1 MQVMNFDAQRVAAPS
16 WRALGLALLL
26 AFAPAFGQG
35 SLTKVTVTP
44 SDTTAGKGAI
54 YKISFITSLTGGVGG
69 TGIPADG
76 KIRLSFP
83 TSFVDS
89 TATAAFNDSGLDGG
103 YAAIADTNHVITL
116 TRDSTGTA
124 LAAGDTAVFSLA
136 IVYNA
141 TVADSF
147 RIFVETLN
155 AAGAR
160 IDSAR
165 SAYFRIGA
173 APLHHFKI
181 DSVATQTAGDSF
193 FINISARD
201 VYENLVR
208 TFKRKVTLTL
218 NADTIAPALSD
229 TFLLGQ
235 RLQKVVITKA
245 GLGRIITVRDSLN
258 HMGSSNVFN
267 VNPGALHHFAVSP
280 IATPQTAGVGFAVTF
295 TAQDSLNNTIT
306 TFTGPVTVSDVT
318 GTVTPTSNSGP
329 FTLGVRTETLRITQ
343 TATNNRITVSGGGKT
358 GQSNLFNVNAG
369 ALDYFEFSQILPSQ
383 VAGSA
388 FLFSVTPRDANGN
401 AIPHNGTVTL
411 TDNTGT
417 LTPSSIVFS
426 GQSSQNVTAVITK
439 AQANVVITA
448 SGSGKT
454 GQSNSFT
461 VNAGELHHFEV
472 TNTSGGSIGSQT
484 AGSTFAIRIVAHDF
498 YNNIVTSHNGPG
510 STVTLSN
517 TTASIGPTSSGSFA
531 NGILASQSVT
541 ITKSASADAI
551 TVEHS
556 ASGVRGVSNNFAVIA
571 GALADFRIAAVGSPQ
586 TAGVPFPLVVTAVD
600 ANENT
605 VTDFTGTVNL
615 TVSGGGTIT
624 PATSGNFV
632 TGVWNGSVSVSNVG
646 SNRKITVSGSG
657 FNEESN
663 PFDVAA
669 SGIDHFVI
677 DPVPNQIAGQNFSL
691 TIRAKDAN
699 ENDVSF
705 TGTVNLTDNTGTL
718 TPTSVI
724 FSSQASVTINTAS
737 ITKAQSN
744 VVINVSGSAK
754 PAQSN
759 SFSVAPAALDHFDV
773 THTAGGNIGSQT
785 AGTSFPIK
793 LVARDVYNNVVTS
806 FNSGVTLSNSTASI
820 TPTTSGN
827 FTNGELASLTVT
839 ISKTS
844 SADAISV
851 SGGTPARN
859 GTSNNFAVSA
869 GPHADFRIAEIA
881 SPQTAGMPFPL
892 IVRAVDAND
901 NTVTGFTGTVNLTV
915 NGGGTISP
923 NVSGNFIGG
932 VWNGSVSISNSGTS
946 RVVTVTGGG
955 FSEPSNAFTVNAG
968 ELDRFVIDTIPAQ
981 TAGQL
986 FSVTVRARDANN
998 NEVAHTGTV
1007 TLTDNTGTLIAS
1019 SLVFNGQTSRTIA
1032 DAYIT
1037 KAQSGV
1043 VITASGSGKV
1053 GQSAAFTVNPDLLDH
1068 FSLTN
1073 TSGNPLGTQTAGVP
1087 FTVRLV
1093 AQDQFDN
1100 TVTGFNQSV
1109 NLTDL
1114 TTLNVTTGNFSN
1126 GVLAAQTLT
1135 ITQARS
1141 DNQLTA
1147 RGSLPEKSGT
1157 SNLFNVVAAALDHFA
1172 LDTIPDQAAGV
1183 PFTITLRA
1191 RDAYGNLVTGY
1202 SGTVTISDLTGTI
1215 APVSSGAFIGGVRN
1229 ESVTITQTRTANR
1242 ISVSGGGK
1250 VGNSNNF
1257 NVIASTVDHFDI
1269 STVGDQT
1276 AGVPFSVAI
1285 TAKDAS
1291 NNPVTSFTGTVTVSD
1306 VTGSLSPAT
1315 SNPFIAGTLTQNF
1328 TITKS
1333 ANNNRLT
1340 VTGVGKSSNS
1350 NAFTVSHAALTKF
1363 HLAPIT
1369 DQVAGQ
1375 SFPLILTAQDQYAN
1389 TVTSFTGTVSI
1400 GINSGSIQPA
1410 ASGAFSAGVRTEA
1423 VTVPQAGSNRQI
1435 TVNDGAGHSG
1445 TSNAFNVNAAGLDHF
1460 VFSSI
1465 GTQAAGAGFS
1475 FTITAR
1481 DANNNDVSFI
1491 GTLTLSEATGT
1502 LTPTSVAMNGTS
1514 VTVSN
1519 AVITKAQNGLTLTV
1533 SGGGK
1538 SGTSNS
1544 FNVNPG
1550 PLQRV
1555 RVVESSGVELGAMSL
1570 NADQSLTVRAAGY
1583 DAYDNFAGD
1592 QTVAWSVQTLTGGGI
1607 GEVFPVNA
1615 NATTFLAKKAGTG
1628 RLVADHANVIDDS
1641 SGVITITPG
1650 AAYRVKILANL
1661 SGNTG
1666 VVTTL
1671 NLTTGA
1677 TFDMHAASFDVDD
1690 NYIQDVPVSWS
1701 VTGGIGDL
1709 NPLSG
1714 ISTRFTARSA
1724 GSGQITADHT
1734 TLIDY
1739 STGAI
1744 QVKAGNL
1751 ARIRIVEGPTGDG
1764 PAVGARTLT
1773 TDEPLKVHAA
1783 GYDAEGNYLGDQSVT
1798 WLVRNG
1804 IGVVTPSVGTV
1815 TDFDPRVPG
1824 SGRIVAEHGSVPDD
1838 STGVITVNRGQAFRI
1853 KVLNSLS
1860 GNTAEVQSPTL
1871 TTGDTL
1877 PVHASS
1883 FDRDNNYIG
1892 DVSVSWSVSG
1902 NIGTLSTNVGSSTVL
1917 TATTP
1922 NTGVITGTHPTLE
1935 SDATGPI
1942 TVIAGNLSY
1951 IKIVRGPSGS
1961 GPELGNLNLTTD
1973 DVLELHAAGYDANG
1987 NYLGDQN
1994 VTWAVTNN
2002 IGTLTTTIGT
2012 ATTLTLRRPGTGRV
2026 SADHAFATDDA
2037 TGDLSVSVG
2046 VLHHIKVLIGGSGQ
2060 TAELENDSLTTDA
2073 SRTVH
2078 AGGFDAD
2085 DNYREEVS
2093 VSWSVTNAIGVLTPT
2108 VGISTTLNATKVGA
2122 GQIRATHASAG
2133 SDLTGTIT
2141 VTPGALSYVK
2151 VVEGPAGPGTELGAK
2166 TITADQE
2173 LALHAAGFDAD
2184 NNYIGDESVTW
2195 SSAGTLAPAVNAT
2208 GASIVFRA
2216 TKAPASGTIRA
2227 THASAGFDNTGT
2239 ITVHV
2244 GALHHVVVLSGQVGE
2259 TAPQGNVT
2267 LNPGQTLPVHAGGY
2281 DADNNYI
2288 SDEVVNW
2295 SLDGGIGTLSTNNGT
2310 STIFTAV
2317 TEGTGSIRTLHPNPA
2332 VINGNSGTI
2341 SVNRGQ
2347 VSKVILRTAPNN
2359 GGAPYPSRTMS
2370 TDQEITIYAAGY
2382 DVGNN
2387 YLGEVQ
2393 VTWSSTGTLAP
2404 PASGTASS
2412 FTFAPSSGAA
2422 DGSVAGKIVGTYGPG
2437 IAAETGVITVLPG
2450 APKGA
2455 VTLTP
2460 VPTSLPADGA
2470 STAVITSSIIRD
2482 GEGNLV
2488 GPGQTFTVSITPQV
2502 FGEIVDPD
2510 TDGETSGHQIET
2522 NAQSRLQLTFRAG
2535 TIGGS
2540 TTINVTSGLSANGS
2554 TTITLGSLSIASIST
2569 NPTFVSQ
2576 GQTGIN
2582 VSMSV
2587 QNLGT
2592 ATIQNLAAD
2601 LTFQG
2606 TVDRTSDYI
2615 VTPGVGNPTSIPG
2628 NSTRSLSFDVTVKP
2642 GAALELITLN
2652 GNVSG
2657 TINGTPV
2664 STNNANNKDS
2674 WTVLRPAN
2682 LTVQSV
2688 TTARDT
2694 VARGQTGIAVT
2705 VRIVNNLGIS
2715 NSAAAVIDSVRL
2727 RFTQGPLNKTGDYIV
2742 AANAGNPTVI
2752 AGNDAKDF
2760 SFIVNVGLGAAT
2772 GAITI
2777 DAAVYGKDSNSV
2789 ALTSDLNA
2797 TTTDSWV
2804 VIEGNAF
2811 RIVSLTPSQG
2821 EVTVGMTREWN
2832 VRMLLQNLAPSS
2844 VNLNLAATRLTF
2856 TIGSQNVTSQY
2867 TIAPPTLE
2875 GGGTVLPGNSTR
2887 TVIFRVTQ
2895 TGSTP
2900 GIAGISGVARGTDSG
2915 TGLVVSDDTN
2925 DGGSSEVNVQT
2936 RGVLNVVA
2944 VQPSQPN
2951 VTAGRS
2957 FAWTITATVTNT
2969 GGSAVK
2975 LRPDSITVAVGNNQ
2989 GYVFDKPRTFVDGDS
3004 IIAGLATKTLR
3015 VTVTQ
3020 TGLFTGSQPLTLRLK
3035 GIELNSTRELSSNI
3049 GSGAVT
3055 VQSAALLEILSVRPS
3070 QLKVTAGQTTAWSVV
3085 VEVRNQGD
3093 SQVSVRA
3100 DTSTNL
3106 RFRLGNQFQ
3115 AGYTAVLQ
3123 PAYWLGTSS
3132 PVLLGGRTD
3141 SLKFN
3146 VTITGNNPGFVRL
3159 WPKVAAIETNSNVT
3173 VVDTTIGRT
3182 LVEVQTI
3189 PVVTYLSGSLTPKIV
3204 NNGGVY
3210 AFKVGVINSGTAEVD
3225 LLTSLTRLRFSSGGV
3240 SYTANLDA
3248 NMTTRLAA
3256 SDTTILTFQQQPVPA
3271 NMPKTTYTPT
3281 IELRGSHNGNG
3292 FTTNLSTS
3300 ANELTVTGA
3309 GQVQVVSLRSS
3320 QATVTQNMDKDWYVM
3335 MTVTNNGDFDVRLQS
3350 VDLQMLNG
3358 GQVTGEYDLAKPTTF
3373 RGSGGVILAPKAT
3386 DSLRFEIRRTGVKR
3400 GPTTVI
3406 GSVRVID
3413 QSNGRTIDAVSDGSS
3428 GSFVVQTPAL
3438 LDITSLVA
3446 SRATV
3451 TREQTRAWTVDMN
3464 VTNRGESDV
3473 QVDFAPAETRIDF
3486 GVDGGN
3492 YVVEYPTA
3500 LQGGG
3505 NRIAGGASAVLQF
3518 KITKTGSQT
3527 GPNDISGKL
3536 RATELNSGE
3545 FRTDDTASGG
3555 ATSVTVQTPA
3565 LLRILSTVFT
3575 PNSAPNLPR
3584 VNTNQS
3590 FGVQVELY
3598 NAGQESTQD
3607 VKVRLASSGGSVINP
3622 DERPVLGGVPG
3633 LQARTVNFTVSA
3645 SATENPNE
3653 VITALISAA
3662 TASNTL
3668 TTANTEPPV
3677 DNSEMVIVQRPAG
3690 LYLSNVIPSITQV
3703 NAESGVSW
3711 YVRAVLQDTGGAV
3724 VKLDPPQKSDLVI
3737 KVNDVVQE
3745 DYVISPPAALVKS
3758 GDLLLRPGEVDTL
3771 IYTVT
3776 KTGGLGGTATLQVT
3790 ANGLDL
3796 NNNQRL
3802 RDSRNGQFEIVTT
3815 AAVFV
3820 RTTTP
3825 VVNNFFAGT
3834 SVGLVNTN
3842 QDFSVTVEIENSGFE
3857 DVEDVLVELVTD
3869 GGSFIS
3875 TPQQTLAQLPQRRR
3889 GTLTFAVNAASM
3901 PTPGITNER
3910 FVARILSA
3918 TASSSGG
3925 PALIFNGTDTTAL
3938 VRIQLPARLELT
3950 ANVEKQD
3957 LTTREI
3963 FRLSARVSN
3972 RADAAAV
3979 DASGRLAL
3987 FLPNGFEIT
3996 GPVPGEREQ
4005 AFIVGDSVT
4014 WSIRAPDVPI
4024 NLTPLVVRMITVPMD
4039 LNSRLSAEIA
4049 NDADSVQVEVVKS
4062 DLSVLKTYVSDP
4074 AGARDGTVSTGQE
4087 FMLVATFQGSRDLSD
4102 RSIQLALPSGAG
4114 YNLSSESPAPLL
4126 LVVPPEADLPDTVR
4140 WEIVAPGE
4148 PAETARQFVV
4158 IATGRTGLG
4167 TTVSDRDTIAITTV
4181 SKARLDFSVSL
4192 YNKDNVELKNELSV
4206 GQTFKIRAR
4215 LSNLGRAGVVDS
4227 AHVALQLGQTGVIAL
4242 DELARTIPVDGVVE
4256 WLAQAPATP
4265 TVLDFL
4271 TLRITKRPFDE
4282 NIGLEAAWAESANE
4296 GFKRI
4301 PVLTDLGAATNPIT
4315 FVIAEPVGATDG
4327 IVSTEQE
4334 FKVQATI
4341 SGRKLVGVKA
4351 ELFPANF
4358 EVIDN
4363 REVFIS
4369 SLDSTKVST
4378 TWRLKAPLLATT
4390 GQLVHVRVSGKD
4402 RNSGEE
4408 LLAVSAP
4415 LKIDI
4420 VPRATLALEGK
4431 ITDPPSA
4438 ALDGVVGL
4446 NQIFTVTARV
4456 ANLGTAQVN
4465 TAFRFAIQL
4474 PEGYATSDPLEQIT
4488 TAQTVSWRVKAR
4500 TTPSTT
4506 QESIL
4511 LELKDPLPSDENTN
4525 READVR
4531 VQRANVSIQTE
4542 RKRLMVASLSRS
4554 EGGPEDG
4561 PVARGQENV
4570 PAMTLRLLNDG
4581 RTTSSNILLKSL
4593 AFHLLDRDANA
4604 IVPNTAVKRLRVVS
4618 HANPAIQYG
4627 QLSAIT
4633 STNPLIISFTR
4644 QDTLLS
4650 GSPDLIDVLVDI
4662 ADNVSVKN
4670 FKLAF
4675 IHSDNIEA
4683 IDEVEPQP
4691 RVQVVTS
4698 DGLSGSDFV
4707 LTSATLVPFDDK
4719 FETSFYNYPN
4729 PFAPREDG
4737 SVITRFNY
4745 FLPQDSEVEFRI
4757 FTLIGELVYAKSYK
4771 ATDPQ
4776 GRAGSRGGSFAS
4788 SYLEWNGLNG
4798 KGDLVLNGV
4807 YVAILKTKFGVTTT
4821 KVAVVK

>member
-1 MQVMNFDAQRVAAPS
+1 MQVMNFDAQRVVAPS

-26 AFAPAFGQG
+26 AIAPAFGQG

-54 YKISFITSLTGGVGG
+54 YKISFITSLTGGAGG

-83 TSFVDS
+83 PSFVDS
-89 TATAAFNDSGLDGG
+89 TATAAFYDNGLDGG
-103 YAAIADTNHVITL
+103 YAAITDTNHVITL
-116 TRDSTGTA
+116 TRDGTGTA
-124 LAAGDTAVFSLA
+124 LAAGDTAVFSIA
-136 IVYNA
+136 IVYNS
-141 TVADSF
+141 TLADSF

-181 DSVATQTAGDSF
+181 DSIATQTAGDSF

-208 TFKRKVTLTL
+208 SFKRPVTLSL
-218 NADTIAPALSD
+218 NADSIAPALSD

-235 RLQKVVITKA
+235 RLQKVVIKKA
-245 GLGRIITVRDSLN
+245 GAGRIITVKDSLN
-258 HMGSSNVFN
+258 HVGSSNVFT
-267 VNPGALHHFAVSP
+267 VNPGPLHHFAVSQ
-280 IATPQTAGVGFAVTF
+280 IVSPQTAGVGFAVTF
-295 TAQDSLNNTIT
+295 TAQDSFNNTIT
-306 TFTGPVTVSDVT
+306 TFAGPVTISDLT

-329 FTLGVRTETLRITQ
+329 FNLGVRTETLRITK
-343 TATNNRITVSGGGKT
+343 TATNNRVTVSGGGKA

-369 ALDYFEFSQILPSQ
+369 VLARFEFSQIPASQ
-383 VAGSA
+383 TAGGA
-388 FLFSVTPRDANGN
+388 FLFSVTARDASGN

-417 LTPSSIVFS
+417 LNPASVLFS
-426 GQSSQNVTAVITK
+426 GDSSKNVNAVITK

-448 SGSGKT
+448 SGSSKTGQSNSFTVNPDNLHHFEVTDTSGGNIGVKTAGEVFALRMVARDRFNNLVTSHSGPGSAVTLSNTTGSLTPVFSNDFSGGVAVLQNVRITTSASADAITVLHGASGASGVSNYFAVTAGPLAGFSIDPVGSPQTAGVPFALVVRAVDAYNNIATSFTGTVALAVTNGGISPTTSGNFIAGVWNGSVMISNIGIGRQITVSSSGFSRDSNPFDVTASGIDHFVIDPVANQVAGQNFNLIVRARDANDNEVAFTGTVNLTDNTGTLSPLSVTFINQTDATVSVRVTQARSGVVITASSSGKT

-461 VNAGELHHFEV
+461 VTHADLDHFDV
-472 TNTSGGSIGSQT
+472 TNTAGGNIGSQT
-484 AGSTFAIRIVAHDF
+484 AGVSFSIKLTARDAYGNVVSDF
-498 YNNIVTSHNGPG
+498 NG
-510 STVTLSN
+510 SVTLSN
-517 TTASIGPTSSGSFA
+517 TTASILPTNSGNFN
-531 NGILASQSVT
+531 NGERVLSTVT
-541 ITKSASADAI
+541 ISKTANADAI
-551 TVEHS
+551 SV
-556 ASGVRGVSNNFAVIA
+556 SGGVPVSNGVSNNFAVNPDTMVGFVIA
-571 GALADFRIAAVGSPQ
+571 EVISPQ
-586 TAGVPFPLVVTAVD
+586 VAGVPFSLVVRAVD
-600 ANENT
+600 ANNNT
-605 VTDFTGTVNL
+605 VTTFTGTVNL

-624 PATSGNFV
+624 P
-632 TGVWNGSVSVSNVG
+632 
-646 SNRKITVSGSG
+646 
-657 FNEESN
+657 
-663 PFDVAA
+663 
-669 SGIDHFVI
+669 
-677 DPVPNQIAGQNFSL
+677 
-691 TIRAKDAN
+691 
-699 ENDVSF
+699 
-705 TGTVNLTDNTGTL
+705 
-718 TPTSVI
+718 
-724 FSSQASVTINTAS
+724 
-737 ITKAQSN
+737 
-744 VVINVSGSAK
+744 NVSS
-754 PAQSN
+754 
-759 SFSVAPAALDHFDV
+759 
-773 THTAGGNIGSQT
+773 
-785 AGTSFPIK
+785 
-793 LVARDVYNNVVTS
+793 
-806 FNSGVTLSNSTASI
+806 
-820 TPTTSGN
+820 
-827 FTNGELASLTVT
+827 
-839 ISKTS
+839 
-844 SADAISV
+844 
-851 SGGTPARN
+851 
-859 GTSNNFAVSA
+859 
-869 GPHADFRIAEIA
+869 
-881 SPQTAGMPFPL
+881 
-892 IVRAVDAND
+892 
-901 NTVTGFTGTVNLTV
+901 
-915 NGGGTISP
+915 
-923 NVSGNFIGG
+923 NFING
-932 VWNGSVSISNSGTS
+932 VWNGSVSISNTGSM
-946 RVVTVTGGG
+946 RQITVSNGS
-955 FSEPSNAFTVNAG
+955 FSANSNHFTVNAG
-968 ELDRFVIDTIPAQ
+968 PLDHFVIDHPGPQ
-981 TAGQL
+981 TAGRN
-986 FSVTVRARDANN
+986 FSVTVRAKDANDN
-998 NEVAHTGTV
+998 DVAYSGTV
-1007 TLTDNTGTLIAS
+1007 TLTDNTGTLSAS
-1019 SLVFNGQTSRTIA
+1019 SLFFSGHTSRTII
-1032 DAYIT
+1032 DAKIT

-1043 VITASGSGKV
+1043 VITASGSGKI
-1053 GQSAAFTVNPDLLDH
+1053 GQSAAFTVNPDTLHH
-1068 FSLTN
+1068 FSVTN
-1073 TSGNPLGTQTAGVP
+1073 TSGNPLSTQTAGVP

-1093 AQDQFDN
+1093 AQDQFNN

-1109 NLTDL
+1109 NITDL
-1114 TTLNVTTGNFSN
+1114 TTLNVTTGSFNN
-1126 GVLAAQTLT
+1126 GVLAAQSLT

-1147 RGSLPEKSGT
+1147 SGGAPVKTGT

-1172 LDTIPDQAAGV
+1172 LDTISDQAAGV
-1183 PFTITLRA
+1183 SFTITLRA
-1191 RDAYGNLVTGY
+1191 QDAFNNLVTAY
-1202 SGTVTISDLTGTI
+1202 NNAVTLSDLTGTI
-1215 APVSSGAFIGGVRN
+1215 APTISGAFIGGVRN

-1250 VGNSNNF
+1250 AGNSNNF
-1257 NVIASTVDHFDI
+1257 NVIASTVDHFEI
-1269 STVGDQT
+1269 STIGNQT
-1276 AGVPFSVAI
+1276 AGVPFSVTI
-1285 TAKDAS
+1285 TARDAS
-1291 NNPVTSFTGTVTVSD
+1291 NNTVTSFTGTVSVSD
-1306 VTGSLSPAT
+1306 MTGSLTPAT
-1315 SNPFIAGTLTQNF
+1315 SNPFTGGTLTQNF

-1350 NAFTVSHAALTKF
+1350 NAFNVSHASLARF
-1363 HLAPIT
+1363 DIAPIT

-1375 SFPLILTAQDQYAN
+1375 SFPLILTAQDQYDN

-1400 GINSGSIQPA
+1400 SINSGSIQPA

-1445 TSNAFNVNAAGLDHF
+1445 TSNVFNVNAAGLDHF
-1460 VFSSI
+1460 VFSTI
-1465 GTQAAGAGFS
+1465 GTQAAGAPFS

-1481 DANNNDVSFI
+1481 DGNNNDVSFI

-1502 LTPTSVAMNGTS
+1502 LFPTSVAMNGTS

-1519 AVITKAQNGLTLTV
+1519 AVITKAQNGLSITA

-1538 SGTSNS
+1538 TGTSNS

-1555 RVVESSGVELGAMSL
+1555 RVVESNGVELGDKSL

-1583 DAYDNFAGD
+1583 DAYNNYAGD
-1592 QTVAWSVQTLTGGGI
+1592 QTVSWAVQTLTGSGI
-1607 GEVFPVNA
+1607 GEVSPLNA
-1615 NATTFLAKKAGTG
+1615 NATTFTARKTGTG
-1628 RLVADHANVIDDS
+1628 RIVADHASVIDDS

-1650 AAYRVKILANL
+1650 AAYRVKILANT

-1671 NLTTGA
+1671 SLTTGA

-1690 NYIQDVPVSWS
+1690 NYIQDVPVSWI

-1714 ISTRFTARSA
+1714 ISTRFTARNR
-1724 GSGQITADHT
+1724 GTGQITADHA

-1744 QVKAGNL
+1744 EVRAGNL
-1751 ARIRIVEGPTGDG
+1751 ARIRIVEGPSGDG
-1764 PAVGARTLT
+1764 PAVGARMVT
-1773 TDEPLKVHAA
+1773 TDEPLKLHAA

-1804 IGVVTPSVGTV
+1804 IGVVTPTVGTV

-1824 SGRIVAEHGSVPDD
+1824 SGRIVADHGSVPDD
-1838 STGVITVNRGQAFRI
+1838 STGVITVNRGQPFRI
-1853 KVLNSLS
+1853 KVLNNLS

-1871 TTGDTL
+1871 TTGETL

-1883 FDRDNNYIG
+1883 FDRDNNYIS
-1892 DVSVSWSVSG
+1892 DVSVSWLVSG
-1902 NIGTLSTNVGSSTVL
+1902 NIGTLSTTLGSSTVL

-1951 IKIVRGPSGS
+1951 IKIVRGPSGN

-1994 VTWAVTNN
+1994 VIWSVTNN
-2002 IGTLTTTIGT
+2002 IGTLTAISGT
-2012 ATTLTLRRPGTGRV
+2012 ATSLILRKPGIGRV
-2026 SADHAFATDDA
+2026 FADHAFATDDA
-2037 TGDLSVSVG
+2037 SGDLTVSVG
-2046 VLHHIKVLIGGSGQ
+2046 ALHHIKVLLGGSGQ
-2060 TAELENDSLTTDA
+2060 TAALENDSLTTDE

-2085 DNYREEVS
+2085 DNYREDVS

-2108 VGISTTLNATKVGA
+2108 IGISTTLNATKVGA
-2122 GQIRATHASAG
+2122 GQIRATHSSAG

-2141 VTPGALSYVK
+2141 VSPGALSYVK
-2151 VVEGPAGPGTELGAK
+2151 VIEGPAGPGAELGAR

-2173 LALHAAGFDAD
+2173 LPLHAAGFDAD
-2184 NNYIGDESVTW
+2184 NNYIRDEMVSW
-2195 SSAGTLAPAVNAT
+2195 SSAGTLLPAVT
-2208 GASIVFRA
+2208 ASGTAMVFRP
-2216 TKAPASGTIRA
+2216 TKAPARGTIRA
-2227 THASAGFDNTGT
+2227 THATAGFDTTGT
-2239 ITVHV
+2239 ITVNV

-2259 TAPQGNVT
+2259 TTAQGNVT

-2295 SLDGGIGTLSTNNGT
+2295 SLDGGIGSLSTNNGI
-2310 STIFTAV
+2310 STTFTAV
-2317 TEGTGSIRTLHPNPA
+2317 TEGTGSIRTLHPNPNI
-2332 VINGNSGTI
+2332 VNGNSGTI
-2341 SVNRGQ
+2341 SVIRGQ
-2347 VSKVILRTAPNN
+2347 VAKIILRTAPNN
-2359 GGAPYPSRTMS
+2359 GGAPYPSRTMT

-2387 YLGEVQ
+2387 YLGDVQ

-2404 PASGTASS
+2404 PASATGSS
-2412 FTFAPSSGAA
+2412 FTFAPSSGAP
-2422 DGSVAGKIVGTYGPG
+2422 DGSIAGKIVGTYSPG
-2437 IAAETGVITVLPG
+2437 IFAESGVITVLPG

-2460 VPTSLPADGA
+2460 VPTGLPADGS
-2470 STAVITSSIIRD
+2470 STAVITSSLIRD
-2482 GEGNLV
+2482 AEGNLV
-2488 GPGQTFTVSITPQV
+2488 GPGRSFTVSITPSS
-2502 FGEIVDPD
+2502 FGEIVEPD
-2510 TDGETSGHQIET
+2510 IDGETNGHQIET
-2522 NAQSRLQLTFRAG
+2522 NAQSRLQFTFRAG

-2540 TTINVTSGLSANGS
+2540 ATINVTSGLSANGS
-2554 TTITLGSLSIASIST
+2554 ATITLGSLSIVSIST

-2576 GQTGIN
+2576 GQSGIN

-2592 ATIQNLAAD
+2592 ATIQDLAAG

-2664 STNNANNKDS
+2664 SSNNANNKDT

-2694 VARGQTGIAVT
+2694 VARGQAGIAVT
-2705 VRIVNNLGIS
+2705 VRIANNLGIS

-2727 RFTQGPLNKTGDYIV
+2727 KFSQGPLNKTADYIV

-2752 AGNDAKDF
+2752 AGNEAKDF
-2760 SFIVNVGLGAAT
+2760 SFIVNVGLGATT
-2772 GAITI
+2772 GAITL

-2832 VRMLLQNLAPSS
+2832 VRMLLQNLAPTS
-2844 VNLNLAATRLTF
+2844 VNLDLAATRLTF
-2856 TIGSQNVTSQY
+2856 TIGNQNVTSQY
-2867 TIAPPTLE
+2867 SIQPPTLE

-2887 TVIFRVTQ
+2887 TVIFRITQ

-2900 GIAGISGVARGTDSG
+2900 GIAGISAVARGTDSG
-2915 TGLVVSDDTN
+2915 TGLLVSDDTN
-2925 DGGSSEVNVQT
+2925 DGGGSEVNVQT
-2936 RGVLNVVA
+2936 RGVLNIVT

-2969 GGSAVK
+2969 GGSTVR

-3004 IIAGLATKTLR
+3004 VIAGLATKTLR
-3015 VTVTQ
+3015 LTVTQ
-3020 TGLFTGSQPLTLRLK
+3020 TGLLTGSQPITLRLK
-3035 GIELNSTRELSSNI
+3035 GIELNSNRELASNI

-3055 VQSAALLEILSVRPS
+3055 VQSAALLEILNVRPS
-3070 QLKVTAGQTTAWSVV
+3070 QVKVTAGQTAVWSVV
-3085 VEVRNQGD
+3085 VEVRNHGE
-3093 SQVSVRA
+3093 SQVAVRA

-3115 AGYTAVLQ
+3115 SGYTVLLQ
-3123 PAYWLGTSS
+3123 PTSWLGTSS
-3132 PVLLGGRTD
+3132 PLLLGGRTD

-3146 VTITGNNPGFVRL
+3146 VTITGTNPGFVRL
-3159 WPKVAAIETNSNVT
+3159 WPKVAAVETNSNVT
-3173 VVDTTIGRT
+3173 VADTTIGRT
-3182 LVEVQTI
+3182 PVEVQTI

-3240 SYTANLDA
+3240 SYSANLDA

-3256 SDTTILTFQQQPVPA
+3256 KDTTFLTFQQQPVPA

-3292 FTTNLSTS
+3292 FTTNLNTN

-3335 MTVTNNGDFDVRLQS
+3335 MTVTNNGDFDVRLERA
-3350 VDLQMLNG
+3350 DLQMFNG
-3358 GQVTGEYDLAKPTTF
+3358 GQVTSEYDLVKPTTF
-3373 RGSGGVILAPKAT
+3373 RSSGGVILAPKAT
-3386 DSLRFEIRRTGVKR
+3386 DSLRFEIRRTGIKR

-3413 QSNGRTIDAVSDGSS
+3413 QSNGRTIEAVSDGSS

-3446 SRATV
+3446 SQPTV

-3464 VTNRGESDV
+3464 VTNRGESEV
-3473 QVDFAPAETRIDF
+3473 QVDFAPAQTRIDF
-3486 GVDGGN
+3486 GTDAAN
-3492 YVVEYPTA
+3492 YVVEYPTT
-3500 LQGGG
+3500 LVGGG
-3505 NRIAGGASAVLQF
+3505 QRIAGGASAVLQF

-3527 GPNDISGKL
+3527 GLNNITG
-3536 RATELNSGE
+3536 RVAATELNSGDY
-3545 FRTDDTASGG
+3545 RTDDTASGG
-3555 ATSVTVQTPA
+3555 ATAVTVQTPA
-3565 LLRILSTVFT
+3565 RLQILSTVLT

-3590 FGVQVELY
+3590 FGVQVEIS
-3598 NAGQESTQD
+3598 NAGEESAHD

-3633 LQARTVNFTVSA
+3633 LQARTVNFTVNA

-3653 VITALISAA
+3653 VITAVISAA
-3662 TASNTL
+3662 TAGNTL
-3668 TTANTEPPV
+3668 ATAFTDPPV
-3677 DNSEMVIVQRPAG
+3677 DNTVSVIVERPAG
-3690 LYLSNVIPSITQV
+3690 LYLSNVLPSLTRV
-3703 NAESGVSW
+3703 NAESGVPW
-3711 YVRAVLQDTGGAV
+3711 FIRVVVQDTGGAV
-3724 VKLDPPQKSDLVI
+3724 IKLDPPKKSDLVI

-3758 GDLLLRPGEVDTL
+3758 GDLLLRPGEIDTL

-3776 KTGGLGGTATLQVT
+3776 KTGGLGGTATLQVA
-3790 ANGLDL
+3790 ANGLDV

-3802 RDSRNGQFEIVTT
+3802 RDSRNSQFEIVTT

-3820 RTTTP
+3820 RATTP

-3889 GTLTFAVNAASM
+3889 GTLSFAVNAASA

-3918 TASSSGG
+3918 TAASSGG

-3972 RADAAAV
+3972 RANAAAV

-3987 FLPNGFEIT
+3987 LLPNGFEIT
-3996 GPVPGEREQ
+3996 GPVPGENEQ
-4005 AFIVGDSVT
+4005 SFTVGDSVS

-4024 NLTPLVVRMITVPMD
+4024 NLTPLVVRMTTVPMD
-4039 LNSRLSAEIA
+4039 LNSRLSAEIE

-4074 AGARDGTVSTGQE
+4074 PGARDGTVSTGQE

-4102 RSIQLALPSGAG
+4102 RRIQLALPSGAG

-4126 LVVPPEADLPDTVR
+4126 LVVPAEADLPDTVR

-4167 TTVSDRDTIAITTV
+4167 TTVSDRDTLAITTV

-4227 AHVALQLGQTGVIAL
+4227 ARVALQLGQTGVVAL
-4242 DELARTIPVDGVVE
+4242 DELERHVPVDGVVE

-4265 TVLDFL
+4265 TVSDFL

-4296 GFKRI
+4296 GLKRI
-4301 PVLTDLGAATNPIT
+4301 PVLTDLGAAINPIA
-4315 FVIAEPVGATDG
+4315 FVISEPGGATDG

-4378 TWRLKAPLLATT
+4378 TWRLKAPLLAMT

-4408 LLAVSAP
+4408 LLAVSSP

-4420 VPRATLALEGK
+4420 VARATLALEGE
-4431 ITDPPSA
+4431 ITDPHSA

-4456 ANLGTAQVN
+4456 VNLGVAQVN
-4465 TAFRFAIQL
+4465 TAYRFAIRL
-4474 PEGYATSDPLEQIT
+4474 PEGYATSDPLEQNT
-4488 TAQTVSWRVKAR
+4488 TAQTVNWRVKAR
-4500 TTPSTT
+4500 TVPSTT

-4511 LELKDPLPSDENTN
+4511 LELKDPLPYDENTN

-4531 VQRANVSIQTE
+4531 VQRANLAIQTE
-4542 RKRLMVASLSRS
+4542 PKRLVIAALSRY
-4554 EGGPEDG
+4554 EGGPEGG
-4561 PVARGQENV
+4561 PVARSQENV
-4570 PAMTLRLLNDG
+4570 VAMTLRLLNDG
-4581 RTTSSNILLKSL
+4581 RATASNILLKSL
-4593 AFHLLDRDANA
+4593 AFHLLDRNDIA
-4604 IVPNTAVKRLRVVS
+4604 IVPNTAIKRLHVVS
-4618 HANPAIQYG
+4618 HANPAVQYG

-4633 STNPLIISFTR
+4633 STNPLIVSFTR
-4644 QDTLLS
+4644 QDTLHS
-4650 GSPDLIDVLVDI
+4650 GAPDLIDVLVDI

-4675 IHSDNIEA
+4675 INSENVEA

-4707 LTSATLVPFDDK
+4707 LASAMLVPFDDK

-4788 SYLEWNGLNG
+4788 SHLEWNGLNG
-4798 KGDLVLNGV
+4798 KGNLVLNGV
-4807 YVAILKTKFGVTTT
+4807 YVAILKTKFGVATT